1 MSNVSFVLTQVL
13 GLTATLTLCLSYVVK
28 SKKLFLVLGL
38 CGEIVYGLTFIF
50 VGSWGAGII
59 SLLSCL
65 QFVAF
70 YLYEKKNKKAPI
82 WIGLLFVVL
91 FVIAGSVTFETI
103 WDIIP
108 IATYSW
114 FTVTLYLRSTK
125 SIRLFNIL
133 PDLSLV
139 LYDVM
144 VKAYA
149 NAFEDGLE
157 SVFLITIV
165 VADLGKSKISF
176 KRATLPKKFLNGII
190 GVKFFDLQSA
200 IYEDSIS
207 EIHNDIQTKLTSGV
221 YVLCPIDRYG

>member
-1 MSNVSFVLTQVL
+1 MSNVNFILTQVL

-28 SKKLFLVLGL
+28 SKKLFLLLGL

-50 VGSWGAGII
+50 VNSWGAGII

-65 QFVAF
+65 QFVCF
-70 YLYEKKNKKAPI
+70 FLYERKNKKAPI
-82 WIGLLFVVL
+82 WLGLVFVALFVV
-91 FVIAGSVTFETI
+91 VGGITFGGV

-114 FTVTLYLRSTK
+114 FTVTLYFKDTK

-133 PDLSLV
+133 PDMSLV

-157 SVFLITIV
+157 TVFLISMVI
-165 VADLGKSKISF
+165 ADLSKSKISF
-176 KRATLPKKFLNGII
+176 KRATLPKKFFSGII
-190 GVKFFDLQSA
+190 GVKLFDLQSA
-200 IYEDSIS
+200 TRENSIS
-207 EIHNDIQTKLTSGV
+207 EIHNSIQTKLSSVAYT
-221 YVLCPIDRYG
+221 LCPIDRYG